1 MTRLLHIQC
10 SPRLHRSASL
20 EIARSFIQRYQQQ
33 VPDTQVSTLD
43 LWSLELPELDQTA
56 MDAKYA
62 RLGGQPLNA
71 SEQSAWD
78 RLQELAA
85 PLHQADLLV
94 FSVPLWN
101 FSIPYKLKHF
111 IDLVSHQGI
120 LFSFD
125 PEHGLQGLLRN
136 KTAVVSYAR
145 GLDFS
150 AQSNTPAQ
158 AFDFQKPYIEAWLNF
173 IGIADQHSLV
183 VEKTILGPDIDQAS
197 RQATARQAHGL
208 AEQLAARR
216 P

>member
-10 SPRLHRSASL
+10 SPRLRRSASL

-71 SEQSAWD
+71 GEQSAWD

-94 FSVPLWN
+94 LSVPLWN

-125 PEHGLQGLLRN
+125 PEHGLQGLLRE

-145 GLDFS
+145 GLDWR
-150 AQSNTPAQ
+150 PARRRILQ
-158 AFDFQKPYIEAWLNF
+158 RQQGAVF

>member
-10 SPRLHRSASL
+10 SPRLRRSASL
-20 EIARSFIQRYQQQ
+20 EIAHGFIQSYRQQR
-33 VPDTQVSTLD
+33 PDTEVTTLD
-43 LWSLELPELDQTA
+43 LWSLDLPELDQTA

-62 RLGGQPLNA
+62 QLAGQPLGNA
-71 SEQSAWD
+71 EQRAWA
-78 RLQELAA
+78 RLQALAE

-94 FSVPLWN
+94 LSIPLWN

-125 PEHGLQGLLRN
+125 PENGLQGLLRN
-136 KTAVVSYAR
+136 KTAVAAYAR

-150 AQSNTPAQ
+150 SRSSTPAP

-173 IGIADQHSLV
+173 IGIANQHSLI

-197 RQATARQAHGL
+197 RQAAAEQAQALAR
-208 AEQLAARR
+208 QLAARQY
-216 P
+216 